1 MPGALFQTSGRVE
14 LRTVEPA
21 DAEFLRRVV
30 NDPQVRHSLGTVEP
44 VNGPQEQEWIESI
57 GESGDTKL
65 LICVDGEAVGSITL
79 REPNEVWGVA
89 EIGYMLDPDAWN
101 NGYAT
106 DAVGGICRIAF
117 DERRLNKVY
126 AIVYAQNDG
135 SRRVLEKVGFTEE
148 GFLRQEGFVDGEHV
162 DVFRY
167 GLLAE
172 EFE

>member
-1 MPGALFQTSGRVE
+1 MPGALFQTSGQVE
-14 LRTVEPA
+14 LRTIEPEDA
-21 DAEFLRRVV
+21 DFLRRVV
-30 NDPQVRHSLGTVEP
+30 NDPQVRRSLAAVEP
-44 VNGPQEQEWIESI
+44 VNGPQEEEWIESI

-65 LICVDGEAVGSITL
+65 LVCVDGDAVGSVTL

-89 EIGYMLDPDAWN
+89 EIGYMVDPAAWN

-106 DAVGGICRIAF
+106 DAVEGICRLAF
-117 DERRLNKVY
+117 EERRLNKVY
-126 AIVYAQNDG
+126 ATVYAGNDG

-148 GFLRQEGFVDGEHV
+148 GLLRQEGFVDGEHV
-162 DVFRY
+162 DVCRY